1 MTDARRAKPSGED
14 LKIFS
19 QRQLDS
25 WSKSEHPIAVFQP
38 RVRAMIILLQTEFP
52 FGLLS
57 EEGLAGEEEHTVD
70 DLMTYM
76 QRRREEES
84 RSRLGAS

>member
-1 MTDARRAKPSGED
+1 
-14 LKIFS
+14 
-19 QRQLDS
+19 
-25 WSKSEHPIAVFQP
+25 
-38 RVRAMIILLQTEFP
+38 MIILLQTELP

-57 EEGLAGEEEHTVD
+57 EEGLAEEEEHTVD

-84 RSRLGAS
+84 RSRLGAT